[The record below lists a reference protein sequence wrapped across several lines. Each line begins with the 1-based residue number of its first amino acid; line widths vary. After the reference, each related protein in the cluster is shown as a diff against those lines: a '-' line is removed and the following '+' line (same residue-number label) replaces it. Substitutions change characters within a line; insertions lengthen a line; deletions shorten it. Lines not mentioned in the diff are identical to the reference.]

1 MSRATP
7 LEDGV
12 RPQDQGCALVTGA
25 SRGIGAA
32 VAEALARGGWP
43 VVVNYRS
50 DRDGALETVRKID
63 AAGGRALPIEADV
76 ADPAAVDRMFEQTED
91 ELGPALVVVNN
102 AGARHDRL
110 TVRLEPENWSHV
122 IEVNLT
128 GTFLVMR
135 RALQTMV
142 RRRFGRIVNVSS
154 VSATRTLPGQASYAA
169 SKAGV
174 EALTKT
180 AAVEVARR
188 GITVNAVAPGLVAT
202 GFVSE
207 MTDEWATAMPS
218 RRIAEP
224 EEVAHC
230 VSFLVSEGAEHVS
243 GTVLSIDGALGAGLA
258 VLSRRPRAAASVE
271 REPVEG

>member
-7 LEDGV
+7 LEEGV

-25 SRGIGAA
+25 SRGIGAV
-32 VAEALARGGWP
+32 VAEQLARLGWP
-43 VVVNYRS
+43 VIVNYRS
-50 DRDGALETVRKID
+50 DRDGAAATVSRIEAD
-63 AAGGRALPIEADV
+63 GGRALAIEADV
-76 ADPAAVDRMFEQTED
+76 ADVAAVDRMFELAEN
-91 ELGPALVVVNN
+91 EFGPALVVVNN
-102 AGARHDRL
+102 AGARYDRL
-110 TVRLEPENWSHV
+110 TVRLEPEHWSHV
-122 IEVNLT
+122 LDVNLT

-174 EALTKT
+174 EALTRT

-202 GFVSE
+202 GFVAE

-230 VSFLVSEGAEHVS
+230 IAFLVSDGAEHVS
-243 GTVLSIDGALGAGLA
+243 GTVLSVDGALGAGLA
-258 VLSRRPRAAASVE
+258 VLSRRPRSATSS
-271 REPVEG
+271 EPEHV